1 MNFETMLP
9 DEQLLSEEQQ
19 GNSFASLCVTVHSVP
34 IKLCGNA
41 FLGLSRQNLDF
52 PHSLYEITDNNIA
65 ATPPGEKTIVR
76 IHLMRHPSESEKILV
91 TIPIYEI
98 PISFTGAAHFGRIR
112 PKCGIQISI
121 AAAEQAGP

>member
-91 TIPIYEI
+91 TI
-98 PISFTGAAHFGRIR
+98 SDWGRGMNLTDLER
-112 PKCGIQISI
+112 ALQLGRRRSRTV
-121 AAAEQAGP
+121 G